1 MKDPSN
7 SPQNVQHTA
16 ADTRRLHFWV
26 PNLSRFLGMAILA
39 ATVAWIVVLLADVRQ
54 PWIHPELVEVP
65 PLLWSRLP
73 HTFVG
78 QLRGIFEWSWFEP
91 NPSRLRLVSDLF
103 QVLDAMTFPLVGRV
117 FTITSLGNVT
127 TMLLFTLTP
136 WFFFRVLRI
145 WSFTLL
151 QAQVL
156 TAVLISSTGFLSV
169 GFAYI
174 RPAKPLA
181 LTILVLLIYSLSKY
195 ILQSNSMSLWYI
207 GGLSL
212 LGMLTDETLFW
223 ALPFALV
230 VLYAN

>member
-91 NPSRLRLVSDLF
+91 NPSRFRLVSDLF
-103 QVLDAMTFPLVGRV
+103 QVLDAMVFPLVGRV

-136 WFFFRVLRI
+136 WFFFRTLRI
-145 WSFTLL
+145 WSFNPDFASLVEADRYHVFITPYGESNGLFVSNRGESGF
-151 QAQVL
+151 QVREQQ
-156 TAVLISSTGFLSV
+156 G
-169 GFAYI
+169 GM
-174 RPAKPLA
+174 
-181 LTILVLLIYSLSKY
+181 
-195 ILQSNSMSLWYI
+195 SN
-207 GGLSL
+207 
-212 LGMLTDETLFW
+212 
-223 ALPFALV
+223 V
-230 VLYAN
+230 